1 MATFERVN
9 ASFTTD
15 LLTYQ
20 DIIEHLQTFLGGD
33 STGRGF
39 RDIRQ
44 AIQTAYREITHE
56 HRWTYLFAKHRIITD
71 ADYSTGTITYTH
83 STRTLTLAT
92 GTWPT
97 WAKFGHVRISN
108 KAHRVERRVDGA
120 DLILDPVN
128 NPGDDIAAGTSYS
141 IGRAVYPLPGDF
153 VAMSPLVSE
162 NLTWLGTYIRPAEW
176 LSLDRYDSNVGRPY
190 RYTIM
195 QNPDIMG
202 QLALFLYPTPDTLRT
217 EDLIYIRRPRPLRI
231 SGKES
236 DHAVGTLGL
245 TADSAAATGTSTVFD
260 SSMVGSIVRAGTST
274 KAPTGVVGTN
284 PYKEQQ
290 VIQSVT
296 SATAVTLSS
305 VAEGTRAGVKY
316 TISDPVDIDPVMI
329 DAFLRCCEKQLA
341 IIRQMK
347 RLDMIAAAYLDALE
361 SAKAGDQ
368 RVQER
373 RYVGSGATT
382 IRRLAD
388 IPLDADP

>member
-1 MATFERVN
+1 
-9 ASFTTD
+9 
-15 LLTYQ
+15 
-20 DIIEHLQTFLGGD
+20 
-33 STGRGF
+33 
-39 RDIRQ
+39 
-44 AIQTAYREITHE
+44 
-56 HRWTYLFAKHRIITD
+56 
-71 ADYSTGTITYTH
+71 
-83 STRTLTLAT
+83 
-92 GTWPT
+92 
-97 WAKFGHVRISN
+97 
-108 KAHRVERRVDGA
+108 
-120 DLILDPVN
+120 
-128 NPGDDIAAGTSYS
+128 
-141 IGRAVYPLPGDF
+141 
-153 VAMSPLVSE
+153 
-162 NLTWLGTYIRPAEW
+162 
-176 LSLDRYDSNVGRPY
+176 
-190 RYTIM
+190 
-195 QNPDIMG
+195 
-202 QLALFLYPTPDTLRT
+202 LALFLYPTPDTLRT